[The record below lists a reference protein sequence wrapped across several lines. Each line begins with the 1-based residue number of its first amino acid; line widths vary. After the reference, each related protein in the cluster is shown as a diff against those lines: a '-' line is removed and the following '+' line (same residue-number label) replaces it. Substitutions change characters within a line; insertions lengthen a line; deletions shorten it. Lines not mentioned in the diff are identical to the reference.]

1 MSGPSGA
8 ADPAVSGRAVSGPD
22 GPRAAVT
29 VIGEAI
35 IDLVPGRQP
44 RTFHAVPGGSPYNVA
59 IGLARLGHQTSLMA
73 RLADN
78 AFGRLL
84 REHAGAEGID
94 LTAAPHASE
103 PSTLAVVSLDATAQA
118 SYDFYMDG
126 TADWQWTAEETG
138 RAPEGTAVL
147 HFGSLASWTPPGDVR
162 IGELADQMR
171 TRGDVLISYDPN
183 VRPGLLGDHGHG
195 QRMIERAVPL
205 AHLVKASTDDIAW
218 LYPDRTP
225 DQVAQHWLGLG
236 ATVVVIT
243 ASAEGADAFTAH
255 GLSVHRPARDIR
267 VVDTVGAGD
276 SFTAGLIGSLIRR
289 NRTAPTALA
298 GCSADHLAGALD
310 DAILVAA
317 LNCQRRGNDPPTL
330 ADVAAALEHPPPLR
344 FPSARLAPA
353 PRVLST
359 GAARTGHR
367 RRALTAPAHGADSWR
382 RLSRRPIR
390 SRRHRP
396 FRVVGNG
403 RVM

>member
-1 MSGPSGA
+1 
-8 ADPAVSGRAVSGPD
+8 
-22 GPRAAVT
+22 
-29 VIGEAI
+29 
-35 IDLVPGRQP
+35 
-44 RTFHAVPGGSPYNVA
+44 
-59 IGLARLGHQTSLMA
+59 
-73 RLADN
+73 
-78 AFGRLL
+78 
-84 REHAGAEGID
+84 
-94 LTAAPHASE
+94 
-103 PSTLAVVSLDATAQA
+103 
-118 SYDFYMDG
+118 
-126 TADWQWTAEETG
+126 
-138 RAPEGTAVL
+138 
-147 HFGSLASWTPPGDVR
+147 
-162 IGELADQMR
+162 MR

-317 LNCQRRGNDPPTL
+317 LNCQRRGNDPPTF

-344 FPSARLAPA
+344 SPSARLAPA